1 MVDIGCGQTLPTL
14 FLLHDYAPDLGVQ
27 IRQPYIFVIAVA
39 RRSTGSKLEVM
50 TFITEF
56 QLPLLLMFFTAGSIG
71 AVYLFRKPA
80 GHWTWKLADLV
91 WVVLG
96 GLGALVAVMAGL
108 YKSDSSRLDRQIDV
122 AYAATLAFDRD
133 AARFRLRF
141 CDPAYDPDT
150 AVLCEKVEFPS
161 ASTASN
167 ADLPLFIAVT
177 NEVAPLQGLH
187 FILGR
192 RARDEAADMRE
203 MAAKADAFDIEQFL
217 VFTSL
222 DEKTQIAI
230 DNMRRKVPAI
240 AGDYTILAQ
249 SYDDLITQV
258 AKLKG
263 EWEYLQANAQILSL
277 QIIAL
282 CLVSFAAPFRLG
294 KSVVQL
300 RASLNAKTT
309 DPGISEARA
318 ENTKPELSESGLA
331 SETSADTHT
340 VGRS

>member
-1 MVDIGCGQTLPTL
+1 
-14 FLLHDYAPDLGVQ
+14 
-27 IRQPYIFVIAVA
+27 
-39 RRSTGSKLEVM
+39 M
-50 TFITEF
+50 TFIAEN
-56 QLPLLLMFFTAGSIG
+56 QLPLLLLFFLIG
-71 AVYLFRKPA
+71 LIGTGFLFRKPA
-80 GHWTWKLADLV
+80 GHRAWKLADLV

-96 GLGALVAVMAGL
+96 GLGALVAVLAGL
-108 YKSDSSRLDRQIDV
+108 YTSDSSRLDRQIDV

-150 AVLCEKVEFPS
+150 AVLCEKVEFLS

-187 FILGR
+187 FLFGR
-192 RARDEAADMRE
+192 ASQDDMEEARG
-203 MAAKADAFDIEQFL
+203 MAAKADAFSIEQFL

-222 DEKTQIAI
+222 DETTQVAI

-240 AGDYTILAQ
+240 AGDYLILAQ
-249 SYDDLITQV
+249 SYDDLIEQV
-258 AKLKG
+258 GKLKD
-263 EWEYLQANAQILSL
+263 EWEYLQANAHILVL

-294 KSVVQL
+294 KSIVEL
-300 RASLNAKTT
+300 RTAFNADTPAPT
-309 DPGISEARA
+309 DVDQPQ
-318 ENTKPELSESGLA
+318 ENTASGSTDSA
-331 SETSADTHT
+331 HPVETSPDGYSVPH
-340 VGRS
+340 S

>member
-1 MVDIGCGQTLPTL
+1 
-14 FLLHDYAPDLGVQ
+14 
-27 IRQPYIFVIAVA
+27 
-39 RRSTGSKLEVM
+39 M
-50 TFITEF
+50 TFVTEN
-56 QLPLLLMFFTAGSIG
+56 QLPLLILFFLAGLIG
-71 AVYLFRKPA
+71 TGFLFRKPA
-80 GHWTWKLADLV
+80 GHRAWKLADLV

-96 GLGALVAVMAGL
+96 GVGALVAVLAGL
-108 YKSDSSRLDRQIDV
+108 YTTDSSRLDRQIDV

-150 AVLCEKVEFPS
+150 AVLCDKVEFLS

-177 NEVAPLQGLH
+177 NEVAPLQGLQ
-187 FILGR
+187 FLFGR
-192 RARDEAADMRE
+192 QTRDDMEEARG

-222 DEKTQIAI
+222 DDATRTAI

-240 AGDYTILAQ
+240 AGDYLILAQ
-249 SYDDLITQV
+249 SYDDLIEQV
-258 AKLKG
+258 GKLKD
-263 EWEYLQANAQILSL
+263 EWEYLQANAHILVL

-294 KSVVQL
+294 KSVVEL
-300 RASLNAKTT
+300 RASFSDDTPEPDFQDRRPDSSAPTSTGSAPPAEPSPDGHNA
-309 DPGISEARA
+309 PHS
-318 ENTKPELSESGLA
+318 
-331 SETSADTHT
+331 
-340 VGRS
+340 

>member
-1 MVDIGCGQTLPTL
+1 
-14 FLLHDYAPDLGVQ
+14 
-27 IRQPYIFVIAVA
+27 
-39 RRSTGSKLEVM
+39 M
-50 TFITEF
+50 TFIADN
-56 QLPLLLMFFTAGSIG
+56 QLPLLILSFLIG
-71 AVYLFRKPA
+71 LLGTGFLFRKPA
-80 GHWTWKLADLV
+80 GHRAWKLADLV

-96 GLGALVAVMAGL
+96 GIGALVAVLAGL
-108 YKSDSSRLDRQIDV
+108 YTSDSSRLDRQIDV

-150 AVLCEKVEFPS
+150 AVLCEKVEFLS

-187 FILGR
+187 FLFGR
-192 RARDEAADMRE
+192 TSKDEMEEARD
-203 MAAKADAFDIEQFL
+203 MAAKADAFDIQQFL

-222 DEKTQIAI
+222 DETTQAAV

-240 AGDYTILAQ
+240 AGDYLILAQ
-249 SYDDLITQV
+249 SYDDLIDQV
-258 AKLKG
+258 GKLKE
-263 EWEYLQANAQILSL
+263 EWEYLQANAHILVL

-294 KSVVQL
+294 KSIVEL
-300 RASLNAKTT
+300 RTAFIPDIPSPTSP
-309 DPGISEARA
+309 DQPQ
-318 ENTKPELSESGLA
+318 ENSAPMSRDSA
-331 SETSADTHT
+331 HHAETSPDGYSVPH
-340 VGRS
+340 S